1 VNYII
6 LAAGKGTR
14 LHPLTLSCPKCLFNL
29 SEDYSILQR
38 MIDKIKKYDSKAR
51 IVTVVGF
58 MSELIKDKIT
68 GIEFVYNPFFEVTNS
83 VASLWFTKEYLCDE
97 VTIINGD
104 IVMDSQLVQE
114 VLVKSFEYPLVLLD
128 SSIKSNGDY
137 NVQVQDDNVLVMSK
151 ELNQYY
157 GEYAGVSK
165 IGKNTIQLF
174 KAEIEKMVSDG
185 YYDQWYENVLV
196 QLIFNSNLKLKY
208 KDISKYEWT
217 EVDCVDDLLK
227 AKSIQVKENLRI

>member
-1 VNYII
+1 LNYIV
-6 LAAGKGTR
+6 LAAGVGRR

-38 MIDKIKKYDSKAR
+38 MIDKIKKYDSEAR
-51 IVTVVGF
+51 IVTVIGF
-58 MSELIKDKIT
+58 MNEMIKDKIT
-68 GIEFVYNPFFEVTNS
+68 GTEFVYNPFFEVTNS
-83 VASLWFTKEYLCDE
+83 VASLWFVKDYLNDE

-128 SSIKSNGDY
+128 SSVKSNGDY

-165 IGKNTIQLF
+165 IDKGTIQLF
-174 KAEIEKMVSDG
+174 KAEIEKMISDG

-196 QLIFNSNLKLKY
+196 QLIFNSNLRLKY
-208 KDISKYEWT
+208 KDIKDYEWT

-227 AKSIQVKENLRI
+227 AKSIQLKEN